1 MTTLLTLGG
10 LAIGILIFLNL
21 LHSKARFEGMDL
33 STNEDNAVR
42 GVRKDGSTRVKRTL
56 ANAPS
61 RRICPVCRTPLTPDE
76 YLLCA
81 MDRENKEARKR
92 QVHIYGCPHCF
103 ITDGVNV
110 KGTDTVALE
119 KIADFNV

>member
-1 MTTLLTLGG
+1 MTALLTLGG
-10 LAIGILIFLNL
+10 LAIGILVFLNL
-21 LHSKARFEGMDL
+21 LHSKARLEGMDL
-33 STNEDNAVR
+33 STEEDEAIKDARKNGDGRVR
-42 GVRKDGSTRVKRTL
+42 RML

-81 MDRENKEARKR
+81 MEPAGKDNRKR

-103 ITDGVNV
+103 ITDGVNLSMPEE
-110 KGTDTVALE
+110 KLE
-119 KIADFNV
+119 KLADFNV